1 MQRGAGPVSI
11 TRGKGTALGR
21 TSKGATEGV
30 HASHIVYKQ
39 ASEYF
44 YMICDQLK
52 LNERA
57 LLLLRLACDPVPRRC
72 GAGQPNDRL
81 EVAARAVKEAIAQ
94 ALRTVPV
101 ALEVPRAP
109 ASGRILTDP
118 LFRVRP
124 DLSLL
129 RGPSWPSDVAQ
140 RLPSSLWGLGL
151 PSWP

>member
-57 LLLLRLACDPVPRRC
+57 LLLLRLACDPVPRLFE
-72 GAGQPNDRL
+72 QYRL
-81 EVAARAVKEAIAQ
+81 RWKSREHQ
-94 ALRTVPV
+94 
-101 ALEVPRAP
+101 
-109 ASGRILTDP
+109 
-118 LFRVRP
+118 
-124 DLSLL
+124 L
-129 RGPSWPSDVAQ
+129 RG
-140 RLPSSLWGLGL
+140 GY
-151 PSWP
+151 